1 MLLENP
7 VLTAYAATSTVLA
20 LHTMSLA
27 VSTALARVKARKV
40 VNQEDSAT
48 VSKGAD
54 VVPVEPEAVLRTQRA
69 HRNAIENIVPYF
81 VVAGLYAMTG
91 PSATAAWVYFGVY
104 VATRIL
110 HSFFYLNAIQPWR
123 TAMFAIG
130 SLAVL
135 GMAVHVLRAA
145 MS

>member
-1 MLLENP
+1 MIMDNP
-7 VLTAYAATSTVLA
+7 VVTAYAATSTVLA

-40 VNQEDSAT
+40 VNQEDSST

-54 VVPVEPEAVLRTQRA
+54 VVPVETEPVLRTQRA

-81 VVAGLYAMTG
+81 VVAGLYTMTA
-91 PSATAAWVYFGVY
+91 PSATAAWIYFGFY

-110 HSFFYLNAIQPWR
+110 HSFFYLNAMQPWR
-123 TAMFAIG
+123 TVMFALG
-130 SLAVL
+130 SLAIL
-135 GMAVHVLRAA
+135 GMAVNVLRAA
-145 MS
+145 M

>member
-1 MLLENP
+1 MIMENP

-20 LHTMSLA
+20 LHTMSLG

-40 VNQEDSAT
+40 VNHEDSAA
-48 VSKGAD
+48 VVKGAD
-54 VVPVEPEAVLRTQRA
+54 LVPVETEAVLRTQRA

-81 VVAGLYAMTG
+81 VVASLYAVTA
-91 PSATAAWVYFGVY
+91 PSATAAWSYFGSF

-123 TAMFAIG
+123 TVMFALG
-130 SLAVL
+130 SLTIL

-145 MS
+145 M